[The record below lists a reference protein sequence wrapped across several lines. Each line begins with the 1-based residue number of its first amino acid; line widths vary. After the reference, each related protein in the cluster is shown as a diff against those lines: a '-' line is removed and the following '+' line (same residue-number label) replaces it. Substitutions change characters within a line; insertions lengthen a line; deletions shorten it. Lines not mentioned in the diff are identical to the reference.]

1 MRFAAFLWIIPLREA
16 LSIKPVAVAKV
27 AFASSG
33 EPVSVTAT
41 TLRAALRIAALIGA
55 FLHDVLRRFY
65 TTNGRFNVRQ
75 RIHLLQLNTFTKVF
89 YHEGVNSARDF
100 CKLFHK
106 RLYLII
112 LVAIRSGLMSAKERF
127 SSGLAG

>member
-1 MRFAAFLWIIPLREA
+1 MTFLASLDFLRFAAFLWIIPLREA

-55 FLHDVLRRFY
+55 FFARRSASVL
-65 TTNGRFNVRQ
+65 TM
-75 RIHLLQLNTFTKVF
+75 
-89 YHEGVNSARDF
+89 
-100 CKLFHK
+100 
-106 RLYLII
+106 I
-112 LVAIRSGLMSAKERF
+112 LVGTHTFFPSVPPDESLPRWMRHHFEYLPP
-127 SSGLAG
+127 

>member
-1 MRFAAFLWIIPLREA
+1 MTFLASLDFLRFAAFLWIIPLREA

-55 FLHDVLRRFY
+55 FFARRSASVFTLRM
-65 TTNGRFNVRQ
+65 
-75 RIHLLQLNTFTKVF
+75 
-89 YHEGVNSARDF
+89 ED
-100 CKLFHK
+100 
-106 RLYLII
+106 
-112 LVAIRSGLMSAKERF
+112 LM
-127 SSGLAG
+127 L